1 MKLVRVQLDGR
12 GRFGGAM
19 VVAALLSVGLSA
31 ATWLRLGLPIPGC
44 TLKHWTGLP
53 CLTCG
58 STRLAQALLRGDLL
72 EAAAWNPLVF
82 VALALIVLWVA
93 ASTMRA
99 LFGLPSWR
107 LVLAVG
113 ERRAAGLT
121 AVSVVVAGWVY
132 LVVRGV

>member
-58 STRLAQALLRGDLL
+58 CTRLAQALLRGDVL

-82 VALALIVLWVA
+82 SALAFITVWAA
-93 ASTMRA
+93 ASTLRS
-99 LFGLPSWR
+99 LLGLPSWR
-107 LVLAVG
+107 LVLAAA
-113 ERRAAGLT
+113 ERRTAGLA
-121 AVSVVVAGWVY
+121 AVSVVLAGWVY
-132 LVVRGV
+132 LIWRGV